1 MSFVAP
7 LFLAG
12 LVALGLPLWLHLLQR
27 ENPIRLPFS
36 SIKFFEKRKQ
46 STMMERRFRYL
57 LLMGLR
63 LALLAL
69 AVLAFAKPIW
79 QRAPTTATEGFPA
92 LHLIVLD
99 TSLSMQYDD
108 RFAQAQAAAEAIVD
122 SMTPADQAQILTMGP
137 SVSVITE
144 RLTDPV
150 ELKEAVRSL
159 APGVSR
165 NSYGDAVEAARSL
178 APEADTRVELHL
190 LTDAQ
195 NSAMPGRFS
204 DLVLPTLTTLDV
216 QDFSGNN
223 DQNWAVESV
232 RGTLRM
238 AGAETPRLEV
248 SVAGFA
254 LEPARRTVTLKINGA
269 VVSSQTAE
277 VPSMGRASFLFENF
291 EAPKGFSR
299 AEIVLA
305 PADDMPADDHR
316 WAVLDN
322 SDPAPVLFVTR
333 DQRRRDSTYFR
344 AALQASSAAVF
355 DVRAVSPGE
364 AARLNPN
371 DYALVV
377 LSDAAGTAL
386 ESKLTDYVEG
396 GGSVVVAVG
405 SDIAGRGKTPIL
417 ERRVAPSKLASPGGY
432 ATAGQVDQSHPA
444 LGRVEEL
451 RGVKFFRYARL
462 AAEEGDDTPALFADG
477 SPLWLER
484 EVGAGR
490 VVLLASSLDNVW
502 NDLPVLPLF
511 VPFAAETARYL
522 SGSGSD
528 SRQAVVDQS
537 FELRRRRN
545 EGESVQVIDPN
556 GDRALTLSQSSSATD
571 LPLTAAG
578 FYELRSP
585 DRTELIAVNPDPRE
599 SNLRPIESDT
609 LALWQETGRA
619 EGEIATEGEETLI
632 QPPPIRLWKWFL
644 FLLAAAVLLES
655 VVANRHLNVRREV

>member
-1 MSFVAP
+1 MTFLAP
-7 LFLAG
+7 LALAG
-12 LVALGLPLWLHLLQR
+12 LALLSLPLWIHLLQR
-27 ENPIRLPFS
+27 DNPVRLPFS

-46 STMMERRFRYL
+46 STVMERRFRYL

-63 LALLAL
+63 LALVAL

-79 QRAPTTATEGFPA
+79 ERAPTSATEGIPA
-92 LHLIVLD
+92 LHLIAVD
-99 TSLSMQYDD
+99 TSLSMQHGD
-108 RFAQAQAAAEAIVD
+108 RFPQAQAAAEAIVD
-122 SMTPADQAQILTMGP
+122 AMQPVDQAQILTMGP
-137 SVSVITE
+137 SVNVITE
-144 RLTDPV
+144 RLSDAV
-150 ELKEAVRSL
+150 ELKEAIRALS
-159 APGVSR
+159 PSVSR

-178 APEADTRVELHL
+178 APEADTRVILHL

-216 QDFSGNN
+216 QDFSGS
-223 DQNWAVESV
+223 DDKNWAIESV

-254 LEPARRTVTLKINGA
+254 LEPARRTVTLNINGSPVA
-269 VVSSQTAE
+269 SKTAE
-277 VPSMGRASFLFENF
+277 VPAMGRASFLFEDF

-299 AEIVLA
+299 AEVVLT
-305 PADDMPADDHR
+305 PADDLPADDRR
-316 WAVLDN
+316 WAALDN
-322 SDPAPVLFVTR
+322 SDPAPILFVTR

-344 AALQASSAAVF
+344 AAMQASSATVF

-371 DYALVV
+371 DFALVV

-386 ESKLTDYVEG
+386 ESKLADYVDG
-396 GGSVVVAVG
+396 GGAVLVAVG
-405 SDIAGRGKTPIL
+405 SEIAGRGKTPLL
-417 ERRVAPSKLASPGGY
+417 ERRVAPSQLAGSGAY
-432 ATAGQVDQSHPA
+432 SSAGQVDQSHPA
-444 LGRVEEL
+444 FGRIERL

-462 AAEEGDDTPALFADG
+462 VAEDGDETPAYFADG
-477 SPLWLER
+477 SPLWIER
-484 EVGAGR
+484 EIGAGR
-490 VVLLASSLDNVW
+490 VVLFASALDNVW

-511 VPFAAETARYL
+511 VPFASETARYL
-522 SGSGSD
+522 AGAGDD

-537 FELRRRRN
+537 YELRRRRD
-545 EGESVQVIDPN
+545 EGEAVQVIDPN
-556 GDRALTLSQSSSATD
+556 GDRALTLSESATATD
-571 LPLTAAG
+571 VPLTAAG

-585 DRTELIAVNPDPRE
+585 QRTELLAVNPDPRE

-619 EGEIATEGEETLI
+619 EGEIETQGEETLI
-632 QPPPIRLWKWFL
+632 QPPPIRLWKWLL
-644 FLLAAAVLLES
+644 FLLAAVVLLES

>member
-12 LVALGLPLWLHLLQR
+12 LAALALPLWIHLLQR

-79 QRAPTTATEGFPA
+79 ERAPTTATEGFPA
-92 LHLIVLD
+92 LHLIAVD
-99 TSLSMQYDD
+99 TSLSMQYGD
-108 RFAQAQAAAEAIVD
+108 RFARAQAAADGIVD
-122 SMTPADQAQILTMGP
+122 SMKPADQAQILTMGP

-144 RLTDPV
+144 RLSDPV
-150 ELKEAVRSL
+150 ELKEAIRSL
-159 APGVSR
+159 KPGVSR

-178 APEADTRVELHL
+178 APESDTRVELHL

-216 QDFSGNN
+216 QDFSGGN

-238 AGAETPRLEV
+238 AGADTPRLEV

-254 LEPARRTVTLKINGA
+254 LEAARRTVSLKINDA
-269 VVSSQTAE
+269 VVASQTGE
-277 VPSMGRASFLFENF
+277 VPAMGRASFLFEDF

-299 AEIVLA
+299 AEVVLS
-305 PADDMPADDHR
+305 PSDDLPADDHR
-316 WAVLDN
+316 WAALDN
-322 SDPAPVLFVTR
+322 SAPAPLLFVTR
-333 DQRRRDSTYFR
+333 DRRRRDATYFR

-355 DVRAVSPGE
+355 DVRSVSPGE
-364 AARLNPN
+364 AARLSLN
-371 DYALVV
+371 DFALVI
-377 LSDAAGTAL
+377 LSDAGGTAL
-386 ESKLTDYVEG
+386 ESKLADYVEG
-396 GGSVVVAVG
+396 GGAVVVAVG
-405 SDIAGRGKTPIL
+405 PEIAGRGKTPVL
-417 ERRVAPSKLASPGGY
+417 ERRAAPSKLAGPGGY

-444 LGRVEEL
+444 FGRVERL

-462 AAEEGDDTPALFADG
+462 APEEGDDTPALFADG
-477 SPLWLER
+477 SPLWLEH
-484 EVGAGR
+484 EVGDGR

-522 SGSGSD
+522 SGSGDD

-537 FELRRRRN
+537 FELRRRRD
-545 EGESVQVIDPN
+545 EGEAVQVIDPN
-556 GDRALTLSQSSSATD
+556 GDRALTLSESASATD
-571 LPLTAAG
+571 VPLTAAG

-585 DRTELIAVNPDPRE
+585 GRSELIAVNADPRE
-599 SNLRPIESDT
+599 SNLRPIEADT

-619 EGEIATEGEETLI
+619 EGEIEAEGEETLI
-632 QPPPIRLWKWFL
+632 QPPPIRLWKWLL

-655 VVANRHLNVRREV
+655 VVANRHLAVRREV